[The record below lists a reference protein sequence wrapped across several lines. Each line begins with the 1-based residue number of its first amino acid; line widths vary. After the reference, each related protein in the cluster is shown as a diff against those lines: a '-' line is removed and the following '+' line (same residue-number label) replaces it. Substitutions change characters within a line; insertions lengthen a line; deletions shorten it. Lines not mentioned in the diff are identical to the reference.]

1 MRLISI
7 FCAAAFAIGC
17 RALEPAPPKAAK
29 PVGRAD
35 VAHVAAG
42 DRAFAFRLYSV
53 LRDRPGNLALSP
65 AAVRMALCMAWA
77 GASGETAGELESVL
91 GLGGDPLAI
100 HQANQGLL
108 AVWRAPA
115 GALPVSFKLRI
126 AQGFF
131 APTERRPTQAFIEL
145 LQRHYDAP
153 VSPKDFASPDTARDQ
168 INHWVETRTEKRLE
182 GFLPAGSVDSGV
194 SLMLVSAVDFEAP
207 WKAAFDLGLTTR
219 AKFKRADGKGVDAT
233 FMTRTADLPVN
244 DTPEAQVV
252 ELEYATEGFVF
263 DLIVPKDA
271 SKFEAGFDEKKLDQ
285 LLAGLT
291 PKETTLTL
299 PRFTVGE
306 PLELAGPLQKI
317 GIHAAFARGS
327 ADFSVMTGTRQL
339 HLSSVPHRVR
349 LVVDEGA
356 TAESTASGKPPAPQ
370 GVVVKADKPFLFVV
384 RDRKRNL
391 ILALGRIGEPG
402 SG

>member
-1 MRLISI
+1 MRVITLLS
-7 FCAAAFAIGC
+7 AAVAAVGC
-17 RALEPAPPKAAK
+17 RALEPPPPKPVG

-53 LRDRPGNLALSP
+53 LRDRPGNLAFSP
-65 AAVRMALCMAWA
+65 AGVRMALCMAWA

-91 GLGGDPLAI
+91 GLSGDPLAV

-115 GALPVSFKLRI
+115 GAMPVSFRLRV

-182 GFLPAGSVDSGV
+182 GFLPKGSVDSGV
-194 SLMLVSAVDFEAP
+194 SLMLVSALDFEAP
-207 WKAAFDLGLTTR
+207 WKTAFDLGLTTR
-219 AKFKRADGKGVDAT
+219 GKFKRPDGKSVDA
-233 FMTRTADLPVN
+233 MLMSRIGDLPVN

-252 ELEYATEGFVF
+252 ELDYATEGFVF
-263 DLIVPKDA
+263 DLIVPKDTG
-271 SKFEAGFDEKKLDQ
+271 KFDAAFDEKKLDQ
-285 LLAGLT
+285 LLAGLS

-299 PRFTVGE
+299 PRFTVGDE
-306 PLELAGPLQKI
+306 LELAGPLEKI
-317 GIHAAFARGS
+317 GVHSAFAKSG
-327 ADFSVMTGTRQL
+327 ADFSVMTGTREL

-356 TAESTASGKPPAPQ
+356 TAEGTGGGKPPAPR
-370 GVVVKADKPFLFVV
+370 GVVVRADKPFYFVV

-391 ILALGRIGEPG
+391 ILALGRVNEPG